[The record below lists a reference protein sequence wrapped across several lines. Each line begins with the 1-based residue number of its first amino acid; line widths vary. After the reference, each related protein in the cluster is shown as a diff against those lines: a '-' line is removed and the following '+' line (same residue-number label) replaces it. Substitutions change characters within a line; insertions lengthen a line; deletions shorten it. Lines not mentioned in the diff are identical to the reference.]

1 METDVHLETYIN
13 DMTLTIADIKQRL
26 LIPLFLVCFILL
38 LYPTV
43 FEELGVFSI
52 VQCIADGPIM
62 NAVNGKSYS
71 HLYMCPVYVSHSW
84 LFPKCVAVIHHGGTG
99 TVSSAIVAGVPQV
112 CYY

>member
-1 METDVHLETYIN
+1 M
-13 DMTLTIADIKQRL
+13 
-26 LIPLFLVCFILL
+26 
-38 LYPTV
+38 

-84 LFPKCVAVIHHGGTG
+84 LFPKCVTVIHHGGAG

-112 CYY
+112 CYFSMLFLYATELLGIQHFTIITSSFITIQISLLY